1 MFYINM
7 NIYIIFYC
15 VYILSFFGK
24 SINVNY
30 NNNKL
35 TILSHRLRNTSIRL
49 LLFNDF
55 CKLCREKMNEIIR
68 LKQISFN
75 GNIGS
80 MQSHFYDI
88 TYSYYSMDEE
98 RRENLELVLS
108 LLC

>member
-15 VYILSFFGK
+15 FYILSFFGK
-24 SINVNY
+24 SINVN

-55 CKLCREKMNEIIR
+55 CKLCREKMNETIR

-75 GNIGS
+75 GKIS
-80 MQSHFYDI
+80 SLQSHFYDI

-98 RRENLELVLS
+98 KRENLELVLS